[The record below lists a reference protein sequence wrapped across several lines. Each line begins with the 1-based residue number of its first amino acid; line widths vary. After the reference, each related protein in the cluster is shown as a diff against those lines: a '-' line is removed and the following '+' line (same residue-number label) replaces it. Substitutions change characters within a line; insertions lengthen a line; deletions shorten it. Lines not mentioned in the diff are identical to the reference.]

1 MSRAKSSEGIG
12 QLPMVGMPAAAPLR
26 PANCCTVAKGQRVV
40 YIGSVGGGPRYGASG
55 VVKSARRH
63 KAIVELSGSGTWHV
77 PYYLLT
83 LPRAA

>member
-1 MSRAKSSEGIG
+1 MSRLKFSESIG
-12 QLPMVGMPAAAPLR
+12 QLPLAGMPVAAPLS
-26 PANCCTVAKGQRVV
+26 PASCCTVAKGQQVV

-55 VVKSARRH
+55 VVTSIRRH
-63 KAIVELSGSGTWHV
+63 KAVVDLTGSGTWHV

>member
-1 MSRAKSSEGIG
+1 MSRAKFSESIE
-12 QLPMVGMPAAAPLR
+12 QLPMGGMPPAAPL
-26 PANCCTVAKGQRVV
+26 PPVSCCTVAKGQRVV

-55 VVKSARRH
+55 VVTSTHRR
-63 KAIVELSGSGTWHV
+63 KAVVELAGSGTWHV